1 MSGML
6 SDSKILQTLREK
18 EPLGMDALFER
29 YYRPLVVF
37 AESYLHDLQSA
48 EDLVLRFL
56 STSYGLPFMIPLY
69 PPALYE
75 VNSAGFKKRGIG
87 YFFVYRSE
95 KCLYQLARE
104 EEIACKKPG
113 SSSLSDRFGRG
124 RTFGRFRGGTDPGSL
139 GKIT

>member
-48 EDLVLRFL
+48 EDLVQEQMVK
-56 STSYGLPFMIPLY
+56 YGRNRPLPVSFTRHWVL
-69 PPALYE
+69 
-75 VNSAGFKKRGIG
+75 F
-87 YFFVYRSE
+87 
-95 KCLYQLARE
+95 CL
-104 EEIACKKPG
+104 P
-113 SSSLSDRFGRG
+113 
-124 RTFGRFRGGTDPGSL
+124 
-139 GKIT
+139 

>member
-48 EDLVLRFL
+48 EDLVQEQMVKL
-56 STSYGLPFMIPLY
+56 
-69 PPALYE
+69 
-75 VNSAGFKKRGIG
+75 FKLEMLRGIMPDQKS
-87 YFFVYRSE
+87 V
-95 KCLYQLARE
+95 K
-104 EEIACKKPG
+104 
-113 SSSLSDRFGRG
+113 
-124 RTFGRFRGGTDPGSL
+124 
-139 GKIT
+139 